1 MMRRFAAGDVDCI
14 SQRTT
19 TAGSRQLKKKEGP
32 MSKLESF
39 DERWRSAAIK
49 IFLSL
54 LTTLTAATATHA
66 AAPVGQT
73 IWLKA
78 SATNRYVSADINR
91 ASYAPLVADRTAVG
105 SFERFQVIDAGNGL
119 IAFKSVG
126 TGLFVSADLNRG
138 SWAPLVADRTRV
150 AGWEQFRWTD
160 LSSTTFTLTGQT
172 TSRFVSADLNRGDF
186 APLVSDRTA
195 ASTWE
200 TFTWGTGTPG
210 AGPVAPPGFPRLLWS
225 DEFDGPTINTAN
237 WSFELGN
244 SGFGN
249 NELENYTNRPENAR
263 IQNGRLIIEARR
275 ENLGGSSYTSAR
287 MKTAGHQS
295 FGVNTWIEARIQ
307 APSGQ
312 GIWPAFWTLGSNIG
326 TVGWPACGEIDIME
340 MQGQNPFRNF
350 GTMHW
355 ADSNGAHASFGGT
368 FNSSVS
374 LAAGFHTYAIA
385 RTTTSI
391 KWYVD
396 GVQYAEGNIA
406 GGINSTSEFQGQFF
420 VLLNVAVGGNFV
432 GSPNSST
439 VFPQQMLVDYVR
451 VWGQ

>member
-1 MMRRFAAGDVDCI
+1 
-14 SQRTT
+14 
-19 TAGSRQLKKKEGP
+19 
-32 MSKLESF
+32 MSKVQSLNNYC
-39 DERWRSAAIK
+39 RSSILK
-49 IFLSL
+49 IFLL
-54 LTTLTAATATHA
+54 ALTTLIAATTARA
-66 AAPVGQT
+66 AAPIGQT
-73 IWLKA
+73 IWVKA
-78 SATNRYVSADINR
+78 AATDRYVSADINR
-91 ASYAPLVADRTAVG
+91 GSFAPLVADRTSVG
-105 SFERFQVIDAGNGL
+105 SFERFQVIDAGGGL
-119 IAFKSVG
+119 IALKSVG

-172 TSRFVSADLNRGDF
+172 TARFVSADLNRGSF

-200 TFTWGTGTPG
+200 TFSWGTGTPG
-210 AGPVAPPGFPRLLWS
+210 NGAVAPPGSPRLLWS
-225 DEFDGPTINTAN
+225 DEFDGPSINTAN
-237 WSFELGN
+237 WNFELGN

-249 NELENYTNRPENAR
+249 NELQNYTSRPENAR
-263 IQNGRLIIEARR
+263 IENGRLVIEARK
-275 ENLGGSSYTSAR
+275 ENLGGSAYTSAR
-287 MKTAGHQS
+287 MTTAGHHS

-307 APSGQ
+307 VPQGQ
-312 GIWPAFWTLGSNIG
+312 GIWPAFWTLGANIG
-326 TVGWPACGEIDIME
+326 TVGWPSCGEIDIME
-340 MQGQNPFRNF
+340 IQGQNPFRNF

-374 LAAGFHTYAIA
+374 LAAGFHTFAIA

-396 GVQYAEGNIA
+396 GVQYAEGNIS
-406 GGINSTSEFQGQFF
+406 GGINSTSEFQNQFF

-432 GSPNSST
+432 GSPNSTT
-439 VFPQQMLVDYVR
+439 VFPQRMLVDYVR